1 MGILPLD
8 PYLSDIRRLPSQE
21 AEREPIPLVRSERT
35 DEELAEWFARK
46 LVEWP
51 TR

>member
-1 MGILPLD
+1 MGISMLD
-8 PYLSDIRRLPSQE
+8 PYLLDIRRQPSQE
-21 AEREPIPLVRSERT
+21 AVREPIRLVRSERT

-51 TR
+51 RR